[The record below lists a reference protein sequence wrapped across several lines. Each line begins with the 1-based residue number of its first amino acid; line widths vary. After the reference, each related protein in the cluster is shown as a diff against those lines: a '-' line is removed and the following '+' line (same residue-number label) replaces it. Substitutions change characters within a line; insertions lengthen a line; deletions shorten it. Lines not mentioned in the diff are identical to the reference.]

1 MLRTKLKQEAA
12 GEDSNLSAVSLM
24 EDEEVQASIG
34 TSEDGISAD
43 GDVILLTDKRII
55 HISGTEVN
63 RRLAAA
69 AIEDI
74 GIVEITRQSAGG
86 YSSFIWAALA
96 FFVSFVLWRFV
107 IDNQTIAIAAA
118 VIVALMGVYLI
129 FDRLTSRGGHILSFK
144 ANGADI
150 QCQLPENGNQ
160 AGTEALI
167 TRLFE
172 LKDERSKPLNA
183 RAQSFSPR

>member
-1 MLRTKLKQEAA
+1 MLLTKLKREPA
-12 GEDSNLSAVSLM
+12 GGDGNMSAVSLM
-24 EDEEVQASIG
+24 KDEEVQATVG
-34 TSEDGISAD
+34 TSEDGIPAD
-43 GDVILLTDKRII
+43 GDVILLTDRRLI
-55 HISGTEVN
+55 HISGTEVD

-74 GIVEITRQSAGG
+74 GIVEITRHSAGG
-86 YSSFIWAALA
+86 YGSFIWAALA
-96 FFVSFVLWRFV
+96 FFVSFVLWRFI
-107 IDNQTIAIAAA
+107 IDNQTLAIAAA
-118 VIVALMGVYLI
+118 AIVALMGVYLI

-150 QCQLPENGNQ
+150 QCPLPEGGNQ

-172 LKDERSKPLNA
+172 LKEQRSNPQHA
-183 RAQSFSPR
+183 RAKSFSPR

>member
-12 GEDSNLSAVSLM
+12 GEDSNLSAVSFM
-24 EDEEVQASIG
+24 KDEEVQASIG
-34 TSEDGISAD
+34 TSENGISAD

-74 GIVEITRQSAGG
+74 GVVEITRQPAGG
-86 YSSFIWAALA
+86 YGSFIWATLA
-96 FFVSFVLWRFV
+96 FFVSFVLWRFI

-150 QCQLPENGNQ
+150 QCQLPDSSNQ
-160 AGTEALI
+160 AGTKALI

-172 LKDERSKPLNA
+172 LKEERSSPHYA
-183 RAQSFSPR
+183 RAESFSPR

>member
-1 MLRTKLKQEAA
+1 MLRAKLKQEAA
-12 GEDSNLSAVSLM
+12 GEDGNSSAVSLLK
-24 EDEEVQASIG
+24 DEEVQASIG
-34 TSEDGISAD
+34 TIEDGVPAD
-43 GDVILLTDKRII
+43 GDVVLLTDKRII
-55 HISGTEVN
+55 HISGTDAD
-63 RRLAAA
+63 RSLTTA

-86 YSSFIWAALA
+86 YGAFIWAVLA

-118 VIVALMGVYLI
+118 GIVALMGVYLI
-129 FDRLTSRGGHILSFK
+129 FDRMTSRGGHILSFK

-150 QCQLPENGNQ
+150 QCLLPEGGDQ
-160 AGTEALI
+160 AATDALI

-172 LKDERSKPLNA
+172 LKEERSKPHH
-183 RAQSFSPR
+183 AQSFSPR

>member
-1 MLRTKLKQEAA
+1 MLRTKLNQKAA
-12 GEDSNLSAVSLM
+12 GEVRNSSAVSLLKN
-24 EDEEVQASIG
+24 EEVQASIG
-34 TSEDGISAD
+34 TTEDGIPAN

-55 HISGTEVN
+55 HISGSEVD

-74 GIVEITRQSAGG
+74 GIVEITRHSAGG
-86 YSSFIWAALA
+86 YSAFIWAALA

-107 IDNQTIAIAAA
+107 IDNQTIAIGAAA
-118 VIVALMGVYLI
+118 IVALMGVYLI

-144 ANGADI
+144 ANGAAI
-150 QCQLPENGNQ
+150 QCQLSEGGDQ

-172 LKDERSKPLNA
+172 LKEQRSNP
-183 RAQSFSPR
+183 RHAQSFSPR

>member
-1 MLRTKLKQEAA
+1 MLRPKLKRYAA
-12 GEDSNLSAVSLM
+12 SGDGNSSAVSLM
-24 EDEEVQASIG
+24 KDEEVQASIG
-34 TSEDGISAD
+34 TSEDGIPAE
-43 GDVILLTDKRII
+43 GDVILLTDRRII

-96 FFVSFVLWRFV
+96 FFVSFVLWRFI
-107 IDNQTIAIAAA
+107 IDNQTIAIATAA
-118 VIVALMGVYLI
+118 IVALMGVYLI

-150 QCQLPENGNQ
+150 QCPLPENGNQ
-160 AGTEALI
+160 AGTDALI

-172 LKDERSKPLNA
+172 LKEQ
-183 RAQSFSPR
+183 RADPKYTHSQSFSPR

>member
-1 MLRTKLKQEAA
+1 MLRAKLKQDAA
-12 GEDSNLSAVSLM
+12 RGDGNLSAVSLM
-24 EDEEVQASIG
+24 NDEEVQASIG
-34 TSEDGISAD
+34 TSKDGISAN

-55 HISGTEVN
+55 HISGAEVN

-74 GIVEITRQSAGG
+74 GIVELTRQSAGG
-86 YSSFIWAALA
+86 YSSFIWAGLA
-96 FFVSFVLWRFV
+96 FLVSFVLWRFI
-107 IDNQTIAIAAA
+107 IDDGTIAIAAA
-118 VIVALMGVYLI
+118 AIVALMGIYLV
-129 FDRLTSRGGHILSFK
+129 FDRLTSHGGHILSFK

-150 QCQLPENGNQ
+150 QCQLPDNSSH
-160 AGTEALI
+160 AGADALI

-172 LKDERSKPLNA
+172 IKDERSKPRYA

>member
-1 MLRTKLKQEAA
+1 MLLSKLKQEAA
-12 GEDSNLSAVSLM
+12 SEDGNSSAVSLLK
-24 EDEEVQASIG
+24 DEAIQASIG
-34 TSEDGISAD
+34 TTEDGIPTD
-43 GDVILLTDKRII
+43 GNVILLTDKRII
-55 HISGTEVN
+55 HISGTKVN

-74 GIVEITRQSAGG
+74 GIVEITRQSVGG
-86 YSSFIWAALA
+86 YGAFIWAALA

-118 VIVALMGVYLI
+118 AIVALMGVYLI
-129 FDRLTSRGGHILSFK
+129 FDRLTSHGGHILSFK

-150 QCQLPENGNQ
+150 QCQLPDGGDQ
-160 AGTEALI
+160 AGTETLI

-172 LKDERSKPLNA
+172 LKEQRSNPQHA

>member
-1 MLRTKLKQEAA
+1 MLRTKLKQDAA
-12 GEDSNLSAVSLM
+12 GADSSLNAVLLM
-24 EDEEVQASIG
+24 RDEEVQASIG
-34 TSEDGISAD
+34 TSEDGIPAD

-55 HISGTEVN
+55 HISGSVVN

-69 AIEDI
+69 AIEDV

-86 YSSFIWAALA
+86 YSAFIWAALA
-96 FFVSFVLWRFV
+96 FFVSFVLWRFI

-118 VIVALMGVYLI
+118 AIVALMGVYLI

-144 ANGADI
+144 ANGSDI
-150 QCQLPENGNQ
+150 QCQLPEEGSQ
-160 AGTEALI
+160 VGTNALI
-167 TRLFE
+167 TRFFE
-172 LKDERSKPLNA
+172 LKDERSKPHYA

>member
-1 MLRTKLKQEAA
+1 MLRTKLKREAA
-12 GEDSNLSAVSLM
+12 GGDGNLSAISLM
-24 EDEEVQASIG
+24 KDEEVQASIG
-34 TSEDGISAD
+34 TSEDGIPAD

-55 HISGTEVN
+55 HISGAQAN

-74 GIVEITRQSAGG
+74 GIVEITRQPAGG

-96 FFVSFVLWRFV
+96 FFVSFVLWRFI

-118 VIVALMGVYLI
+118 AIVALMGVYLI
-129 FDRLTSRGGHILSFK
+129 FDRLTSRGAHILSFK
-144 ANGADI
+144 ANGGDI

-160 AGTEALI
+160 AGTDALI

-172 LKDERSKPLNA
+172 LKDEQSKPHN
-183 RAQSFSPR
+183 AQSFSPR

>member
-12 GEDSNLSAVSLM
+12 SEDGNLSAVSLM
-24 EDEEVQASIG
+24 KDEEVQASIG
-34 TSEDGISAD
+34 TKEDGIPAN

-55 HISGTEVN
+55 HISGTEAD

-74 GIVEITRQSAGG
+74 GIVEIARQSAGG
-86 YSSFIWAALA
+86 YSSYIWAALA
-96 FFVSFVLWRFV
+96 FFVSFVLWRFI

-118 VIVALMGVYLI
+118 AIVALMGVYLI
-129 FDRLTSRGGHILSFK
+129 FDRLTSRGGHILTFK
-144 ANGADI
+144 ANGAEI
-150 QCQLPENGNQ
+150 QCQLPEGGNQ

-172 LKDERSKPLNA
+172 IKHERNSPQH
-183 RAQSFSPR
+183 AQSFSPR